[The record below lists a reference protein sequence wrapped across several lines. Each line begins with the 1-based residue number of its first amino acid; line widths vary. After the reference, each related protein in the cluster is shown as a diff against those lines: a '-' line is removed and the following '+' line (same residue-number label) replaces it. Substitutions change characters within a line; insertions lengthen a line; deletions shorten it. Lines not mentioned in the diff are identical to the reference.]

1 MMVVVVVESDNQW
14 SVSNDSSH
22 GMCVS
27 PLGCTMATRRR
38 NHRVFYS
45 VGAGAGR
52 SEDEG
57 IPRNGERALA
67 QNTKWLAG

>member
-1 MMVVVVVESDNQW
+1 MMMVVVVESDNQW

-57 IPRNGERALA
+57 FHVMVSVHWRKTPNG
-67 QNTKWLAG
+67 